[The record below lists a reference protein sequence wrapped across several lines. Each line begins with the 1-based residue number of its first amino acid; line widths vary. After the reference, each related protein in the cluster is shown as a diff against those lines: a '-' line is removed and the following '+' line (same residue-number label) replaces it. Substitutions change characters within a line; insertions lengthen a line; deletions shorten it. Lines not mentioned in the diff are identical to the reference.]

1 MTLMQWVLMFWHD
14 LAAPVMVG
22 VLTGPILGWWRKRK

>member
-1 MTLMQWVLMFWHD
+1 MTLMQWMLMFWHD

-22 VLTGPILGWWRKRK
+22 VLTGLILNWWRKRK

>member
-1 MTLMQWVLMFWHD
+1 MTLMQWALIIWHD

-22 VLTGPILGWWRKRK
+22 VLTGAILHWWQKRR